1 MLDLFLTVNSAV
13 NSVVWGPPFLFLLV
27 GTGLYLTIRLDFLQ
41 FKHFKLSW
49 DKSFGRY
56 FKRDVE
62 NEEGVL
68 SSFQAISSAMA
79 ATLGVG
85 NIAGVSTALS
95 LGGPGAVFWMWV
107 SALVGMAT
115 KFAEAQLGVKF
126 REKTGEDEYSGGVM
140 YYIENGMGG
149 NWKWLASL
157 YAFFAGIAAFGIGNM
172 VQSNTLAHA
181 AEDGF
186 AVPTWITGIVVSLL
200 VGLVVLG
207 GIKRIGKVAE
217 KLVPLMAAFY
227 FIGGAVIIISHYSEI
242 PAVMATIFSSAFNPA
257 AAFGGFAGA
266 SVRMAVRFGIARGV
280 FSNEAGLGAASIVHA
295 QARNKPT
302 RQGMWGIWEVFI
314 DTIVVGTITALVVLL
329 TGALGTGETGAVLAA
344 EGFTR
349 GLPGPGGYII
359 NISIIIFAYTTMLTW
374 SFYGEESW
382 KYLFGKKIVKPYRIV
397 FVILLF
403 VGAIGAL
410 EPIWLLA
417 DTLNGLMAA
426 PNLIALVVLA
436 GAAVKEKD
444 KYLLELKDD
453 KAA

>member
-1 MLDLFLTVNSAV
+1 MLDTLLAINDAV
-13 NSVVWGPPFLFLLV
+13 NAVVWGPPFLFLLV
-27 GTGLYLTIRLDFLQ
+27 GTGLYLTIRLNFFQ
-41 FKHFKLSW
+41 FTHLKLSW
-49 DKSFGRY
+49 NQSFGRY
-56 FKRDVE
+56 FRKEVE
-62 NEEGVL
+62 EEGGVL

-126 REKTGEDEYSGGVM
+126 REKHGEDDYSGGVM
-140 YYIENGMGG
+140 YYIEHGMGG
-149 NWKWLASL
+149 KWKWLAVL

-186 AVPTWITGIVVSLL
+186 ALPTWITGIAISFF
-200 VGLVVLG
+200 VGMVILG

-217 KLVPLMAAFY
+217 KLVPIMAVFY
-227 FIGGAVIIISHYSEI
+227 FLGGTVIIIMNFSALPGVLAS
-242 PAVMATIFSSAFNPA
+242 IFRNAFSPA

-295 QARNKPT
+295 QAKNQPT

-329 TGALGTGETGAVLAA
+329 TGSLGSGETGAVLAA

-382 KYLFGKKIVKPYRIV
+382 RYLFGKKVVKPYRIV

-426 PNLIALVVLA
+426 PNLIAIIVLA
-436 GAAVKEKD
+436 GVVVKEKNG
-444 KYLLELKDD
+444 YLDTLD